1 MGCLKFGWIDA
12 EQKWLINDAENGGVA
27 SVLSQCGAN
36 PVSRGGR
43 KYWAIGGIRGIDRVR
58 DFLIEFGY
66 EEYRPAAQAANRRP
80 VGAGCAEASYCAA
93 SSGAAQNG
101 ALPAPRTKTESLAP
115 AVQDGERR
123 CDGAQY
129 APRPA
134 AGAAPEPKTYT
145 VAEIAKRIRNAVES
159 NFSQSIW
166 LRGEVS
172 DLKIRN
178 GFVFFV
184 LVEEQEDRGK
194 ATSAAKDAYQINAL
208 IYPQNYRAI
217 CQNAPDMPPLKDGVK
232 IRVFGKVGYYEKR
245 NGISFQIESIDPHF
259 AEGEFIKQR
268 DAIYGKLADMGIAD
282 LNKRLQLPILPLRI
296 ALFSNDGAAG
306 CEDLLNTLKSSGYPY
321 RVTLFSVSLQGRAV
335 ESSFR
340 EMFAKL
346 EAIGTDRF
354 DIGVIVRGGGSVTDL
369 AYFNNLYIAEWIARS
384 PLKFFIGIGH
394 AKDCTV
400 LDLIGERL
408 ITPTK
413 VSEKLN
419 SRLDNLDRWLTQ
431 ARDLID
437 QTLRGAYQTEIGAL
451 ERARLGLLGATSE
464 MRREHELIL
473 SDLLRDLDRS
483 VRDRMSSNNYMLGQ
497 LAFLLTQGAQSA
509 ARRQNDRLIQTA
521 DNLRQ
526 TVSASCG
533 KREIRLSELCGQ
545 LTLAVRSRMQSEH
558 AMIEK
563 MALSAERCDPRE
575 VLKKGYALVKKSD
588 GKIVRSAT
596 DAEPNDT
603 LQIAFIDGCIDAAV
617 IRAKPANGNQPQLRA
632 PF

>member
-12 EQKWLINDAENGGVA
+12 EQRWLINDAGDEGAA
-27 SVLSQCGAN
+27 SLLIQCGGI

-43 KYWAIGGIRGIDRVR
+43 KYWAVGGIRGIESVR
-58 DFLIEFGY
+58 DLLIELGY
-66 EEYRPAAQAANRRP
+66 EEYRPAAHDANRSA
-80 VGAGCAEASYCAA
+80 AGAEASYCAA
-93 SSGAAQNG
+93 SPRPASGAA
-101 ALPAPRTKTESLAP
+101 AET
-115 AVQDGERR
+115 
-123 CDGAQY
+123 
-129 APRPA
+129 
-134 AGAAPEPKTYT
+134 KTYT
-145 VAEIAKRIRNAVES
+145 VAEIAKRIRSAIES

-172 DLKIRN
+172 DFKIRN
-178 GFVFFV
+178 GFVYFI
-184 LVEEQEDRGK
+184 LVEEQDDRGQ
-194 ATSAAKDAYQINAL
+194 AASVKDAYQINAL
-208 IYPQNYRAI
+208 IYPRNYRAI

-268 DAIYGKLADMGIAD
+268 NAIFGKLAEMGIAD
-282 LNKRLQLPILPLRI
+282 LNKRLPLPILPLRI

-306 CEDLLNTLKSSGYPY
+306 CEDLLNTLNSSGYPY

-346 EAIGTDRF
+346 EAIGTDQF

-400 LDLIGERL
+400 LDLVGERL

-431 ARDLID
+431 AADSVD
-437 QTLRGAYQTEIGAL
+437 QTLRGAYQSELGAL

-473 SDLLRDLDRS
+473 SDLLRGLDRF
-483 VRDRMSSNNYMLGQ
+483 VRDRMSANRYELGH
-497 LAFLLTQGAQSA
+497 LAFLLTQGAQGA
-509 ARRQNDRLIQTA
+509 ARRQNDIILRTA
-521 DNLRQ
+521 EYLRQ

-533 KREIRLSELCGQ
+533 KREMRLSELCSR
-545 LTLAVRSRMQSEH
+545 LTLAVRARMQSEH
-558 AMIEK
+558 AKIEK
-563 MALSAERCDPRE
+563 LAIAAERCDPRE

-588 GKIVRSAT
+588 GKAVRSAA

-603 LQIAFIDGCIDAAV
+603 LQIAFIDGCIAATV
-617 IRAKPANGNQPQLRA
+617 IRAKQEVSNEQ
-632 PF
+632 